1 MQIFTFRG
9 RGRFAKNISDP
20 FLKIGRSQ
28 NITAHTS
35 FLISEGLNFLYIQAE
50 GENLKGQVAASSW
63 LGAKYVLGEMQ
74 GKFDLNLRFL
84 DCSMQ

>member
-1 MQIFTFRG
+1 MNSRVTPIESLPL
-9 RGRFAKNISDP
+9 AL
-20 FLKIGRSQ
+20 LKIGGSQ

-74 GKFDLNLRFL
+74 GKLDL